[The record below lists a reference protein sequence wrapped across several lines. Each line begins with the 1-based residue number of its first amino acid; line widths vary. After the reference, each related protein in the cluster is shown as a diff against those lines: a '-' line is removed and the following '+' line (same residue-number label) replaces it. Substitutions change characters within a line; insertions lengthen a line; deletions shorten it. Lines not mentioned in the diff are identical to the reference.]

1 MAPALR
7 RSAAARAACLVCL
20 IAAQAYAGGGD
31 SEGGHPGPE
40 PGCTAGGPAGASS
53 RAART
58 ACTNLPWTRAASL
71 SGIGTAPYTSPVSL
85 LSAAA
90 RAGTPGARAGH
101 RHLAAPGSY
110 RRLQQ
115 AAAGAR
121 GASPAGNPSAT
132 AQWLAAARAASG
144 APGSHAPAWASSV
157 NASERAAAGAA
168 PLPAPRHVP
177 VPSPAAGAAA
187 PPRAPGAFI
196 SCAPDVR
203 NYAVPT
209 AWAPSAAA
217 PALTYTGTTI
227 PDRNDECAD
236 VPDPPAPAAGHTR
249 PPVSGKALS
258 GLPPAVAA
266 KAAQPGLPLGVFYD
280 AAGQRWALGGGL
292 APRLLPPRNARAHVP
307 AAPAAAPGAG
317 AAAEAAGAPGMA
329 RGLVLATALG
339 ACVGA
344 AALLAAA
351 LLALGWRRLRCCGA
365 RCARS
370 HSDRHRQRVL
380 AGGCPPSCQA
390 LYRSIAQ
397 RIKQLELR
405 RHRPRCACRPS
416 LSRY

>member
-1 MAPALR
+1 MVPALR

-20 IAAQAYAGGGD
+20 IAAQAYADGSN
-31 SEGGHPGPE
+31 SEGGHPITE
-40 PGCTAGGPAGASS
+40 PCCTAGGPAGASW
-53 RAART
+53 RAACT
-58 ACTNLPWTRAASL
+58 ACVNLPWTRIASF
-71 SGIGTAPYTSPVSL
+71 SGIGTAPRTITLSL
-85 LSAAA
+85 LSPAA
-90 RAGTPGARAGH
+90 RAGTLGVRAGH

-115 AAAGAR
+115 AAAGAH
-121 GASPAGNPSAT
+121 GASLAGNSSAT
-132 AQWLAAARAASG
+132 AQWLAAARAATG
-144 APGSHAPAWASSV
+144 APGSHVPTWASGA
-157 NASERAAAGAA
+157 NASASTAVGAA

-177 VPSPAAGAAA
+177 APSPVGGAAS
-187 PPRAPGAFI
+187 PPPAPGAFI
-196 SCAPDVR
+196 SCAPNVR

-266 KAAQPGLPLGVFYD
+266 KAAQPGLPLGVFYPPGD

-307 AAPAAAPGAG
+307 AVPAAAPDAG
-317 AAAEAAGAPGMA
+317 ATAEAAGAPGMA

-344 AALLAAA
+344 AALLAGA

-365 RCARS
+365 RRARS
-370 HSDRHRQRVL
+370 HSDRHRPRVF
-380 AGGCPPSCQA
+380 AGGCP
-390 LYRSIAQ
+390 L
-397 RIKQLELR
+397 
-405 RHRPRCACRPS
+405 
-416 LSRY
+416 